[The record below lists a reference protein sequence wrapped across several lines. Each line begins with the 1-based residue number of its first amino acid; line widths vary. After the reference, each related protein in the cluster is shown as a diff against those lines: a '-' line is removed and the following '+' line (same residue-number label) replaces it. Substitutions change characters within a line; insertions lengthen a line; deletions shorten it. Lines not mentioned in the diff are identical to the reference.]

1 MKNEAHDSLR
11 ERILSLI
18 EAESESDAAFEREF
32 GLKEK
37 TVNNWRRG
45 KSSSYMKI
53 LPELSEKFKINVG
66 ELMDIPLKKDTSEL
80 SEDEL
85 QLLQMYRKTRTMPE
99 KMHASLRST
108 LENTIS
114 MYITAYSEMKRRE
127 RKNRQ
132 REKGTRD

>member
-1 MKNEAHDSLR
+1 M
-11 ERILSLI
+11 
-18 EAESESDAAFEREF
+18 
-32 GLKEK
+32 
-37 TVNNWRRG
+37 T
-45 KSSSYMKI
+45 SYMKL

-85 QLLQMYRKTRTMPE
+85 QLLQLYRKTRTMPE
-99 KMHASLRST
+99 KMHSSLRST

-114 MYITAYSEMKRRE
+114 MYLAAYSEMKRRE

-132 REKGTRD
+132 REKGTRE